1 MVIGGNFHGTG
12 LRPNIFL
19 GSGQNM
25 NEYGF
30 FVGHVLSN
38 LNLKLVAAHAPHVLL
53 LELNNDSKNA
63 GFWVKLMV

>member
-1 MVIGGNFHGTG
+1 
-12 LRPNIFL
+12 
-19 GSGQNM
+19 M

-38 LNLKLVAAHAPHVLL
+38 LNLKLVATRAPHVLL